1 MAKLS
6 RLTVITV
13 SSVALLALNACAGIP
28 TSGSVNHYADPRAT
42 ASSTSESIEIDGPAG
57 GASPEEIIRGFL
69 NAGVG
74 VRDDYKVAREF
85 LTDDYAQSWAPDD
98 HTVVYSDQP
107 SITNSSGDSYKV
119 SVPATSEID
128 DRGIATSFNANET
141 KNLEFE
147 LKRVDGNWRISS
159 APGEIVLQ
167 QNQFD
172 QVYNPFTLYFFDPTY
187 SYAVPDVRWF
197 ADRDTVATSLIR
209 VLLQGPAPYL
219 KDAVVSAVPEGTKLT
234 RNSVPVDGGTADIDI
249 SGDGISNNLSQL
261 TIERINAQMNETLT
275 SLANINSVKL
285 LLNGQ
290 AVQTGTLS
298 EANPIVDPSVPDS
311 VIGTEDGSL
320 VTRSQ
325 IDDPASQSTVY
336 TPQGANA
343 TLPAMGIARGIYS
356 YLSEDRKNMWLVRN
370 GEAQQIL
377 TGNDLSQPSFDY
389 LHWAWVAHDNSTI
402 SVVSSTAENPEPEDL
417 EVPWLNGYSVHS
429 INISRGGSR
438 AVLTGTDGTYSYVW
452 VSGVIRGKDGKP
464 TGLQEPVRIGT
475 SIIPDYADF
484 TSDQEIVVANY
495 EEGTAEIVSLSGISR
510 SLEPLKGLTKLT
522 VGGGDNQIMAETK
535 DSTLY
540 RLTSSGWTRVES
552 SMHDFNYSG

>member
-6 RLTVITV
+6 RLRVFTL
-13 SSVALLALNACAGIP
+13 SSVAVLMLSACAGIP
-28 TSGSVNHYADPRAT
+28 TDGSVNHYADPRAT
-42 ASSTSESIEIDGPAG
+42 ASSTGQSIEIDGPSD

-69 NAGVG
+69 DAGVG
-74 VRDDYKVAREF
+74 VRDDHKVAREF
-85 LTDDYAQSWAPDD
+85 LTEEYAQSWAPED
-98 HTVVYSDQP
+98 HTVVYSDRP
-107 SITNSSGDSYKV
+107 SITNGSGDSYKV

-128 DRGIATSFNANET
+128 DRGIATSYNTNEI

-159 APGEIVLQ
+159 APQEIVLQ

-234 RNSVPVDGGTADIDI
+234 RNSVPVDGGTANIDI
-249 SGDGISNNLSQL
+249 SGDEITTNLSQL
-261 TIERINAQMNETLT
+261 TLERINAQMSETLT
-275 SLANINSVKL
+275 SVANINDVQL

-290 AVQTGTLS
+290 AAQTGTLS
-298 EANPIVDPSVPDS
+298 EVNPIVNPSVPDA
-311 VIGTEDGSL
+311 VIGVEDGSL

-325 IDDPASQSTVY
+325 VEDSASQSTVY
-336 TPQGANA
+336 TPKGVNP

-377 TGNDLSQPSFDY
+377 TGNDITQPSFDY
-389 LHWAWVAHDNSTI
+389 LHWAWVTHDNATI
-402 SVVSSTAENPEPEDL
+402 SVVSSTAENSEPENLD
-417 EVPWLNGYSVHS
+417 VPWLDGYSVHS

-495 EEGTAEIVSLSGISR
+495 EEGTAEVASLSGISR
-510 SLEPLKGLTKLT
+510 SIAPLKGLAKLT
-522 VGGGDNQIMAETK
+522 VGGGDNQILAETK

>member
-6 RLTVITV
+6 RLRVFTL
-13 SSVALLALNACAGIP
+13 SSVAVLMLSACAGIP
-28 TSGSVNHYADPRAT
+28 TDGSVNHYADPRAT
-42 ASSTSESIEIDGPAG
+42 ASSTGQSIEINGPSD

-69 NAGVG
+69 DAGVG

-85 LTDDYAQSWAPDD
+85 LTEEYAQNWAPED
-98 HTVVYSDQP
+98 HTVVYSDRP
-107 SITNSSGDSYKV
+107 SITNGSGDSYKV

-128 DRGIATSFNANET
+128 DRGIATSYNTNET

-159 APGEIVLQ
+159 APQEIVLQ
-167 QNQFD
+167 QDQFD

-234 RNSVPVDGGTADIDI
+234 RNSVPVDGGTANIDI
-249 SGDGISNNLSQL
+249 SGDGITTNLSQL
-261 TIERINAQMNETLT
+261 TLERINAQMSETLT
-275 SLANINSVKL
+275 SVANINDVQL

-290 AVQTGTLS
+290 ATQTGTLS
-298 EANPIVDPSVPDS
+298 EVNPIVNPSVPDV
-311 VIGTEDGSL
+311 VIGVEDGSL

-325 IDDPASQSTVY
+325 VEDSASQSTVY
-336 TPQGANA
+336 TPKGVNP

-377 TGNDLSQPSFDY
+377 TGNDITQPSFDY
-389 LHWAWVAHDNSTI
+389 LHWAWVAHDNATI
-402 SVVSSTAENPEPEDL
+402 SVVSSTAENSEPENLD
-417 EVPWLNGYSVHS
+417 VPWLDGYSVHS

-484 TSDQEIVVANY
+484 TSDQEIVIANY
-495 EEGTAEIVSLSGISR
+495 EEGTAEVVSLSGISR
-510 SLEPLKGLTKLT
+510 SIEPLKGLTKLT
-522 VGGGDNQIMAETK
+522 VGGGDNQILAETK